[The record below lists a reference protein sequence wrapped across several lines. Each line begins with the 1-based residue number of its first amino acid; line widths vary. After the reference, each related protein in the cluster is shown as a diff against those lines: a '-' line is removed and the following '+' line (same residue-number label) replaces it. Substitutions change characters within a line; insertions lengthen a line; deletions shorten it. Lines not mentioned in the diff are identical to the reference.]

1 MMEQEGGT
9 KLASIET
16 GDTFQNALPNDI
28 LSSCDEKNDWWYKT
42 VSDYWAGS
50 VERGT
55 PFLVTFTGKTSNEKE
70 YFEQA
75 LRRHFEQIDSFPRA
89 KADFSSKLYIDIGEA
104 YEPNEKGQCLKPKTM
119 LHVEHHKCVFFPRM
133 DTVPHY
139 GLTGGYEG
147 FKEGATKLQA
157 RVSLFIKHDFHA
169 YNRIYKPLFE
179 AKPYTNAI
187 RNICPLHRPYVNP
200 VEISLTLQLPGQ
212 GLLSHHDAVYF
223 APSTKR
229 VDIKREKLRR
239 HKTPQIA

>member
-28 LSSCDEKNDWWYKT
+28 ISVCDEKNDWWYKT

-89 KADFSSKLYIDIGEA
+89 KADFSSNYTLTSAKHTNQMKRDNVLNQRPCY
-104 YEPNEKGQCLKPKTM
+104 M
-119 LHVEHHKCVFFPRM
+119 LNTINVYSFLEW
-133 DTVPHY
+133 T
-139 GLTGGYEG
+139 L
-147 FKEGATKLQA
+147 
-157 RVSLFIKHDFHA
+157 SLIM
-169 YNRIYKPLFE
+169 
-179 AKPYTNAI
+179 
-187 RNICPLHRPYVNP
+187 
-200 VEISLTLQLPGQ
+200 
-212 GLLSHHDAVYF
+212 
-223 APSTKR
+223 
-229 VDIKREKLRR
+229 
-239 HKTPQIA
+239 